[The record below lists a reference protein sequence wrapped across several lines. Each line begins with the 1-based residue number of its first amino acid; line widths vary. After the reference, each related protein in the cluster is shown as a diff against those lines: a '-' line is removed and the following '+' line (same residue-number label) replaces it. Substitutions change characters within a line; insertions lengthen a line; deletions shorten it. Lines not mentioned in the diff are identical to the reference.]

1 MQALSKPTSI
11 LFVCLGNIIR
21 SPLAARLFERAAL
34 TGGLAEKY
42 EVDSAGT
49 GDWHAGE
56 GPDERML
63 RTAARRGF
71 EYTNAARQIKP
82 SDLDSFDLIIAM
94 DQENKADID
103 ALARNAGQ
111 RAKVRLLREFD
122 PQARGAL
129 AVPDPWYGG
138 PTGFED
144 VYDIIER
151 SVDSLLDGLEAG
163 RVIRP

>member
-1 MQALSKPTSI
+1 MSKPTRI

-21 SPLAARLFERAAL
+21 SPLAARLFERAAQEA
-34 TGGLAEKY
+34 GLGEKY

-49 GDWHAGE
+49 GDWHAGQ

-71 EYTNAARQIKP
+71 AYSHRARQLKP
-82 SDLDSFDLIIAM
+82 GDLDTFDLIIAM
-94 DQENKADID
+94 DLENKTDIESLEPKE
-103 ALARNAGQ
+103 AQ
-111 RAKVRLLREFD
+111 RAKLHLLREFD
-122 PQARGAL
+122 LQANGAV

-138 PTGFED
+138 PSGFED

-151 SVDSLLDGLEAG
+151 SVRGLLEDLEAG
-163 RVIRP
+163 RLAKP